1 MKNTKLDYINISL
14 AIILVVLIIIY
25 FGTRLKNKEQ
35 DKLFWKAEIYS
46 TTEDSTA
53 AHSNTIQITDAVFYN
68 TFNHSKSQIDADSKR
83 ITSGKSQN
91 SVFFK
96 IWEKELLPDSLNLQ
110 YFSIDERKFYK
121 LQTPIAYEKMKSL
134 VKEKEAVPA
143 LILEIQP
150 LGKILLKIIPNEK
163 QKTEPVVLEKFIA
176 KETAGNLD
184 MLVYEESL
192 GQKYNRF
199 ESIQNIT
206 DYADLLQNQYK
217 WSVTIKMEEKDVL
230 KSVYAY
236 SFTNEKIY
244 SSEDDAIAVARNI
257 PQIFYIYWINKK
269 EYNIQYELSPFEI
282 LNAFRKLNETGSS
295 GEINLTFKVHKNANA
310 ECEIS
315 KNGVVIPLKDKYPSK
330 PY

>member
-1 MKNTKLDYINISL
+1 MKNIKLDTINIFL
-14 AIILVVLIIIY
+14 AIVLVALIILY
-25 FGTRLKNKEQ
+25 FATRFKNKEQ
-35 DKLFWKAEIYS
+35 DKMFWNAEIHS
-46 TTEDSTA
+46 TSENPTA
-53 AHSNTIQITDAVFYN
+53 KNSNTIQIIDATFYSN
-68 TFNHSKSQIDADSKR
+68 FNHSKSDIDSDSKR
-83 ITSGKSQN
+83 VTSVKSEN
-91 SVFFK
+91 SVLFK
-96 IWEKELLPDSLNLQ
+96 IWQKELLPDSLNIK
-110 YFSIDERKFYK
+110 YFSIDERKFYQLK
-121 LQTPIAYEKMKSL
+121 TQLSYEKMKNL
-134 VKEKEAVPA
+134 IKEKETVPI

-163 QKTEPVVLEKFIA
+163 QNREPIFLERFIA
-176 KETAGNLD
+176 KETEGNLD

-192 GQKYNRF
+192 GEKYNRY

-217 WSVTIKMEEKDVL
+217 WSVKIEMEEQDAL

-244 SSEDDAIAVARNI
+244 SSENANIAVSRNI

-282 LNAFRKLNETGSS
+282 LSAFRKLNESASS
-295 GEINLTFKVHKNANA
+295 GDIILTFKVHKNSNA
-310 ECEIS
+310 ECKIS
-315 KNGVVIPLKDKYPSK
+315 RNGIVIPLKDKYPSK